1 MFKNILVP
9 IDGSRTSDLGLDEAI
24 KLAKNQEATLYLLHV
39 VDDHALLQSAA
50 TTSESTFIDGLL
62 EALRGNGK
70 KIIAE
75 AEAKVRKQDIRS
87 KSILIENLG
96 SRISD
101 LILNQVRELNAD
113 LIVLGTHGRR
123 GVRRLVMGSDAEGVV
138 RETTVPVLLVRST
151 ALPMSETGK

>member
-9 IDGSRTSDLGLDEAI
+9 IDGSRTSGLGLDEAI
-24 KLAKNQEATLYLLHV
+24 KLAKDQEATLYLLHV
-39 VDDHALLQSAA
+39 VDDHALLRSGA
-50 TTSESTFIDGLL
+50 TPEGTYIDGLL
-62 EALRGNGK
+62 EALRENGR

-75 AEAKVRKQDIRS
+75 AEARVRKQDIRS

-101 LILNQVRELNAD
+101 LILNQARELNAD

-151 ALPMSETGK
+151 ALPMPETGK

>member
-1 MFKNILVP
+1 MFKNILVA
-9 IDGSRTSDLGLDEAI
+9 IDGSRTSGLGLDKAI
-24 KLAKNQEATLYLLHV
+24 ELAKDQEATLYLLHV
-39 VDDHALLQSAA
+39 VDDHALLRSGA
-50 TTSESTFIDGLL
+50 TQEGTYVDGLL
-62 EALRGNGK
+62 EALRENGR

-75 AEAKVRKQDIRS
+75 AEARVRKHDIRS

>member
-1 MFKNILVP
+1 MFKNILVA

-24 KLAKNQEATLYLLHV
+24 KLAKDQEVTLYLLHV

-50 TTSESTFIDGLL
+50 TPQATYIDGLL
-62 EALRGNGK
+62 KALRETGR

-75 AEAKVRKQDIRS
+75 AEAKVRKQGIQS

-123 GVRRLVMGSDAEGVV
+123 GVKRMVMGSDAEGVV
-138 RETTVPVLLVRST
+138 REAPVPVLLVNST
-151 ALPMSETGK
+151 ALPMTETGK